1 MSERQGAPLAGSY
14 VLAQRY
20 ELGELVGRGG
30 MAEVYRAHDQLLERA
45 VAVKIFRPHT
55 DLAARRRFDDEARA
69 LARLAHPGLVS
80 IFDVDTFDD
89 RPFLVME
96 FVEGTSLQARL
107 LDGPWSP
114 HQVMRIGC
122 VLAEALAHAHG
133 RGVVH
138 RDVKPSNIM
147 LDRDE
152 LPHLTDFGI
161 ALLAGAPRLTGAYE
175 IIGTPAYL
183 APEQLS
189 GGEVGPPA
197 DVYALA
203 LVLLECLTGE
213 VEYPSGSSLEVALT
227 RLNRPPRIPTG
238 LPPTL
243 ANLLIAMT
251 STEALD
257 RPAAAECALR
267 LSGPSDILGPALP
280 PEQDIIGPALPPEQ
294 SVAMPLAAD
303 ESAAWW
309 ADVDRTVRSSAHT
322 APDPTRSARAGVRWR
337 ALAASVTG
345 IAAVVVA
352 LVLLL
357 NTQQPPIGRPLTGAG
372 HAQSGAGAGAS
383 TDRPGA
389 AGGGPGRADGSG
401 GTVGTLVANQHP
413 VPANSAAAPPAAV
426 SSTSADSLS
435 AQATTSSQTASAPAT
450 TTTSSESPTTS
461 NSSAPVP
468 TSTNGAA
475 GDGTSNTVGRDAPS
489 P

>member
-1 MSERQGAPLAGSY
+1 
-14 VLAQRY
+14 
-20 ELGELVGRGG
+20 
-30 MAEVYRAHDQLLERA
+30 
-45 VAVKIFRPHT
+45 
-55 DLAARRRFDDEARA
+55 
-69 LARLAHPGLVS
+69 
-80 IFDVDTFDD
+80 
-89 RPFLVME
+89 
-96 FVEGTSLQARL
+96 
-107 LDGPWSP
+107 
-114 HQVMRIGC
+114 
-122 VLAEALAHAHG
+122 
-133 RGVVH
+133 
-138 RDVKPSNIM
+138 
-147 LDRDE
+147 
-152 LPHLTDFGI
+152 
-161 ALLAGAPRLTGAYE
+161 
-175 IIGTPAYL
+175 
-183 APEQLS
+183 LS

-213 VEYPSGSSLEVALT
+213 VEYPSGSNLEVALT

-257 RPAAAECALR
+257 RPTAAECALR
-267 LSGPSDILGPALP
+267 LRVPS
-280 PEQDIIGPALPPEQ
+280 DIIGPALPPEQ
-294 SVAMPLAAD
+294 SVAMPLAAG

-322 APDPTRSARAGVRWR
+322 GPDPTRSARAGLRWR

-372 HAQSGAGAGAS
+372 RAPSGASAGAS

-401 GTVGTLVANQHP
+401 GTVETLVATQHS
-413 VPANSAAAPPAAV
+413 VPANSAATPSAAV

-435 AQATTSSQTASAPAT
+435 AKATTSSQTASAPAT

-468 TSTNGAA
+468 PTTN
-475 GDGTSNTVGRDAPS
+475 
-489 P
+489 